1 MKIKWFGHAAF
12 LITAQ
17 DGTRIITDPY
27 KPGCFSGALSY
38 KPIKESADIVTI
50 SHEHDDHN
58 YAIQIGG
65 KPHVVREVG
74 TRTIKNIKINGITT
88 CHDQSRGRER
98 GLNTVF
104 VIMVDN
110 LALCH
115 LGDLGHRPTPEETKQ
130 IGLVDILFI
139 PVGGVFTIDAKQA
152 TDVVEALTPRLVIPM
167 HYKTPECG
175 FPIASVEDFLKGK
188 KIVKRIESSEVEVDQ
203 SNLPKQMEIWVL
215 KYEQ

>member
-1 MKIKWFGHAAF
+1 MKIRWLGHAAF
-12 LITAQ
+12 LITAK

-27 KPGCFSGALSY
+27 KPGCFNGALSY

-58 YAIQIGG
+58 YAIQISG
-65 KPHVVREVG
+65 KPFVVREIG
-74 TRTIKNIKINGITT
+74 TKTVKNIKITGITT

-104 VIMVDN
+104 VITVDD
-110 LALCH
+110 LTVCH
-115 LGDLGHRPTPEETKQ
+115 LGDLGHIPTQEETAK
-130 IGLVDILFI
+130 IGLIDILLI

-152 TDVVEALTPRLVIPM
+152 TEVVQILNPKLVIPM
-167 HYKTPECG
+167 HYKTADCG
-175 FPIASVEDFLKGK
+175 FPIAPVDDFLKGK
-188 KIVKRIESSEVEVDQ
+188 KIVKRIESNEVEVDQ

-215 KYEQ
+215 KYE